1 MDKLNDH
8 YNYKS
13 FEGNVGKKK
22 KRRAI
27 MAEKK
32 KSVGNLS
39 GLGGVES
46 QYLSKIKRRHYL

>member
-13 FEGNVGKKK
+13 FEGNIGKKK
-22 KRRAI
+22 KRRA

-46 QYLSKIKRRHYL
+46 